1 MSNVHV
7 IIPAAGHGNRFGRS
21 NPKQFTI
28 IHDKTILEHAENIF
42 AQAISIHSIYIALN
56 PEEDIFK
63 KNSFDFSDKTK
74 ILYTGGE
81 HRSQTVFNS
90 LSKIV
95 NEVDGDDWIIVH
107 DAARIGLNASI
118 INNFVDDIVTHQ
130 VGGIMALPVPDTV
143 KKVNNNQEIVAT
155 ENRDILWLAQTPQ
168 MFRYKILIEAF
179 NNFNGIPTDESE
191 MVEALGLKPVIIRG
205 NMSNF
210 KITYPEDLKR
220 AEQLIQTIYQDKN
233 D

>member
-1 MSNVHV
+1 M
-7 IIPAAGHGNRFGRS
+7 
-21 NPKQFTI
+21 
-28 IHDKTILEHAENIF
+28 
-42 AQAISIHSIYIALN
+42 
-56 PEEDIFK
+56 
-63 KNSFDFSDKTK
+63 
-74 ILYTGGE
+74 
-81 HRSQTVFNS
+81 
-90 LSKIV
+90 
-95 NEVDGDDWIIVH
+95 DGDDWIIVH

-191 MVEALGLKPVIIRG
+191 MVEALGLNPVIIRG